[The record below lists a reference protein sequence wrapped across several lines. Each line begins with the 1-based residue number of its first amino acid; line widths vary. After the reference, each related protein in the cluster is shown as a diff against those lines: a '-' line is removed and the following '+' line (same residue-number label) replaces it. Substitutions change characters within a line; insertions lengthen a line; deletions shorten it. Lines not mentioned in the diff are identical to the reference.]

1 MQINHAGYFVASVPP
16 VRRYRTS
23 HGSPTCMTSP
33 PGSLHP
39 CCRISLSLVVL
50 KSMFLWH
57 RVSTVASAHK
67 HLPTGFGKNMG
78 NSGHRRGLLWHR
90 QLHRWIS
97 WPRIQISHVHHT
109 GRSCVVHWQCV
120 QGVEPSPTTRAWKE
134 TYERCMFPL
143 RNASFV
149 KFSSKLFLPQ
159 VVLIPI
165 LFSLIVIIPL
175 MHYFWTTSEFR

>member
-97 WPRIQISHVHHT
+97 WPRIQFSPCLWWQRGHWRGYRYSITQEHEEVVSHLVGST
-109 GRSCVVHWQCV
+109 G
-120 QGVEPSPTTRAWKE
+120 G
-134 TYERCMFPL
+134 
-143 RNASFV
+143 
-149 KFSSKLFLPQ
+149 SSVGLFLAAHQVNRSPPYWRPQ
-159 VVLIPI
+159 SRITGTRCSSSPPWR
-165 LFSLIVIIPL
+165 SKDWKHH
-175 MHYFWTTSEFR
+175 M